1 MAQASEIKAQA
12 SEIKASARPRAGKG
26 GARAIRRQGSVPGV
40 LYGDKAEPQNI
51 ALDFKD
57 LVLAVGRGKF
67 LSTVHDLSLDGSTCR
82 VIPREVQLDPIKD
95 TPLHVDFQ
103 RVGPGARI
111 RVNVPVRFINE
122 ALSPGLKRGGVL
134 NIVRHEVEVTAPADA
149 IPDFFEFNLEG
160 LEIGRSVHISATKMP
175 EGVKPTIINRDFTVA
190 TIAGHKIEEETTTT
204 PEAAAAVEG
213 AAVPEAGEGAAA
225 APAGDAK
232 AAGKEAAGKA
242 PAGKEAAK
250 PVAAKPAAGKK

>member
-1 MAQASEIKAQA
+1 MAQA

-26 GARAIRRQGSVPGV
+26 GARAIRREGRVPGV
-40 LYGDKAEPQNI
+40 LYGDNAAPQNI

-67 LSTVHDLSLDGSTCR
+67 LSSVHDLSLDGSKCR

-122 ALSPGLKRGGVL
+122 GLSPGLKRGGVL
-134 NIVRHEVEVTAPADA
+134 NVVRHEVEVTAPADA
-149 IPDFFEFNLEG
+149 IPDYFEFNLEG

-175 EGVKPTIINRDFTVA
+175 EGVRPTIINRDFTVA
-190 TIAGHKIEEETTTT
+190 TIAGHKIEEEAPTT
-204 PEAAAAVEG
+204 PDAAAAVEG
-213 AAVPEAGEGAAA
+213 AAAPEGAEPAA
-225 APAGDAK
+225 APAAGDAK
-232 AAGKEAAGKA
+232 APAKEAAAKA

-250 PVAAKPAAGKK
+250 PAAGKK